1 MCGDERDLEAAQRAL
16 HRLDALIEMSEA
28 CVEDARRHMQ
38 EIRRNT
44 MKLYALRPVALR
56 VVDELLHAPK

>member
-1 MCGDERDLEAAQRAL
+1 MCGDERDLETAQRAL

-38 EIRRNT
+38 EIRRNS
-44 MKLYALRPVALR
+44 MKLNALRPTALR
-56 VVDELLHAPK
+56 VVDELVRGAK